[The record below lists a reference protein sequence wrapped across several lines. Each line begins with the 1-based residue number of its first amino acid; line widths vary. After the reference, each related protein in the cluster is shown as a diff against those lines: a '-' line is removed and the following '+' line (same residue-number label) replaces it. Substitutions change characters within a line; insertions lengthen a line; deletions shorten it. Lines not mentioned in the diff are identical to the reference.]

1 MVDISA
7 HSISYPAPARAL
19 RKSKRSFARGFVMAV
34 PLSLALWAGIIWA
47 VVQLF

>member
-7 HSISYPAPARAL
+7 HSIGYQIPARAA
-19 RKSKRSFARGFVMAV
+19 RKPERSFAKGFVIAV